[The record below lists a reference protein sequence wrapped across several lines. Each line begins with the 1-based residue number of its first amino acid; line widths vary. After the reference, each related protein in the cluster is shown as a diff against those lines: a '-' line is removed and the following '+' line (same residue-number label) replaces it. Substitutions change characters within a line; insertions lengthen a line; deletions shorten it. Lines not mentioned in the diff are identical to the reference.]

1 MINIIIKVGF
11 LFLTILFVSFL
22 VGAQT
27 TVSNLIWLSSIDMP
41 VTFGVLISS
50 IYHDFILMTLTSS
63 SPPLP
68 PFPLLP
74 ALISIGLVISF
85 GVTWILFRWIKI
97 QKKYAYGIAAGAAS
111 LVFIVYLMPLL
122 FFGVDM
128 LAGARTPLGKISLII
143 CGYLGG
149 YFFGSRLSKGGGMK
163 KQFFENKFINN
174 Y

>member
-1 MINIIIKVGF
+1 MIDRVKKVGF
-11 LFLTILFVSFL
+11 LFLAILLVSFL

-27 TVSNLIWLSSIDMP
+27 TVFNLMWLSSVDMP

-50 IYHDFILMTLTSS
+50 IYHDFVLMTLTPA
-63 SPPLP
+63 PPA

-74 ALISIGLVISF
+74 TIISLGLFIAF
-85 GVTWILFRWIKI
+85 GVTWIILKWTGIE
-97 QKKYAYGIAAGAAS
+97 KKYAYGIAGAMA

-128 LAGARTPLGKISLII
+128 LAGARSTIGKISLII

-149 YFFGSRLSKGGGMK
+149 HFFGSRLSKV
-163 KQFFENKFINN
+163 
-174 Y
+174 